1 MQTPNDLKRL
11 RKCFDEMKALGAPM
25 IFHGSQPHPT
35 QGFRDEFIIS
45 AETGNSGEWLNYSNE
60 SAALWGGDT
69 INPELA
75 AIADRHGVTIEWA
88 DSGHA
93 KLYIY

>member
-1 MQTPNDLKRL
+1 
-11 RKCFDEMKALGAPM
+11 M

-45 AETGNSGEWLNYSNE
+45 TEAGNSGEWLNYSNE

-75 AIADRHGVTIEWA
+75 AIADQHGVTIEWA